1 MIKHLYPSA
10 LGILLWTLAPCTSN
24 AQILN
29 RIKNKLNERG
39 TATSDQASMQ
49 SGGPR
54 ETSVQSSGV
63 KMLVTKKRYANF
75 EQATPFAIN
84 EVSDGDSLW
93 LYIKSTKPFKEL
105 VDTRRMPQEDGSV
118 LKSQTLML
126 RLGPNDTSGPYND
139 YCSLCFGTGKECKYD
154 DRVDPAALESNE
166 VRLSLTRFDPKGSSR
181 VVLSTVGAGMPGNWD
196 NQIRLYLNGQEKP
209 AAVVRLNCK
218 VEDGIAKYKKMW
230 LTYKDLQS
238 KGDEGTNELPEQVD
252 YTDAG
257 LRSAILQKTKQKGI
271 SIVRFFFTQ
280 NGWTEI
286 EESSISRY
294 RYVTAAFTYKK
305 GTKCMYG
312 LAYVRQEYALG
323 SATFGPSSISFQ
335 ALDSPLAC
343 DKM

>member
-1 MIKHLYPSA
+1 MTKHLYPSA
-10 LGILLWTLAPCTSN
+10 LGILLWTLVSFSSN
-24 AQILN
+24 AQIIN
-29 RIKNKLNERG
+29 RIKNKLSEKSI
-39 TATSDQASMQ
+39 ATSDQAPIN
-49 SGGPR
+49 SGA
-54 ETSVQSSGV
+54 TAQNIAQASGI
-63 KMLVTKKRYANF
+63 KMVVTKKAYANF
-75 EQATPFAIN
+75 EQAAPHSIN
-84 EVSDGDSLW
+84 EVTDGDSLW

-126 RLGPNDTSGPYND
+126 RLGPNDNSGPYND

-166 VRLSLTRFDPKGSSR
+166 LRLSLTRFDPKGSSR

-209 AAVVRLNCK
+209 AAVVRVNCK

-257 LRSAILQKTKQKGI
+257 LRSAILQKVKQKGI
-271 SIVRFFFTQ
+271 TAARFFFTKD
-280 NGWTEI
+280 GWTEI
-286 EESSISRY
+286 EESSVSRY
-294 RYVTAAFTYKK
+294 RYITAAFTYKK
-305 GTKCMYG
+305 GAKCMYG
-312 LAYVRQEYALG
+312 LAYVRQEYAFG
-323 SATFGPSSISFQ
+323 SATFGPSSISFST
-335 ALDSPLAC
+335 LDSPLAC
-343 DKM
+343 EKM